1 MDGGEKITVA
11 LQDHPGLVKKAASKG
26 YTVLLVGI
34 IGGALIAWVLF
45 LGWLAVRLV
54 AFFTR

>member
-1 MDGGEKITVA
+1 MDGGEKIPIA
-11 LQDHPGLVKKAASKG
+11 SQNQPGFVKKAASKG

-45 LGWLAVRLV
+45 LGWLAARLV
-54 AFFTR
+54 ASFTG